1 MNYYFLIASL
11 PGLAL
16 EAPAPFSLD
25 QFLAL
30 GQTHLS
36 PPDLAVLEAFLH
48 PDQEHP
54 ADHPF
59 CIAWRD
65 SETHLRNA
73 IAKARALHRGVDPTP
88 HLHPVAG
95 IDLALEKSVTDA
107 FARSQPSERELDLD
121 RIRWRTADGLAGLD
135 PFAFEVVLAYAV
147 KLGLVARWQ
156 ALTEL
161 RGEERIE
168 RFLTL

>member
-1 MNYYFLIASL
+1 MNYYYLIASL

-36 PPDLAVLEAFLH
+36 PPDLTVLEAFLH

-59 CIAWRD
+59 CAAWRD

-73 IAKARALHRGVDPTP
+73 IAKARAVHRGVDPNP
-88 HLHPVAG
+88 FLHPVPG
-95 IDLALEKSVTDA
+95 IDLALEKAVSDA
-107 FARSQPSERELDLD
+107 FARSQPDDRELDLD
-121 RIRWRTADGLAGLD
+121 HIRWRIAEELAGLD
-135 PFAFEVVLAYAV
+135 PFAFEAVLAYSV

-161 RGEERIE
+161 RGQERIE
-168 RFLTL
+168 RILTL